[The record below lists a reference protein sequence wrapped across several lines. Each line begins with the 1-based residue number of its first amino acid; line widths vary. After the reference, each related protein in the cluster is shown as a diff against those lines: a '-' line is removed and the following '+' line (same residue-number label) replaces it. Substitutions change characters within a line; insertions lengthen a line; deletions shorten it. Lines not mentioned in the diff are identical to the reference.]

1 MLEIAVPTRAEDMSF
16 ALCHAGRSVIMAD
29 QVPAG
34 GLVGVRRPV
43 PLSGQRNKARVKD
56 GEIRDCHGVGMQ
68 VNGLALYHTLLGC
81 L

>member
-1 MLEIAVPTRAEDMSF
+1 
-16 ALCHAGRSVIMAD
+16 MAD